1 VGGLLGAHPRIA
13 ARRLEFRLDDLLA
26 RVRAHDE
33 HEVPAHRAYRA
44 ARTRLLESER
54 TRLRLDEHAARV
66 PGSFVRNSLLDEV
79 YLPLIG
85 DNLAQQLGTA
95 GSARLV
101 DRSGLLVLVSP
112 PGYGKTTLVEYVASR
127 LGLLLVK
134 VNGPALG
141 AGVTNLDPARAP
153 DAAARQEVEKINLA
167 LELGTNVMLYLDD
180 IQHTSPEL
188 LQKFVPLC
196 DTGRRMEGVRDGRAV
211 TFDLRGKRFAVVLA
225 GNPFTESG
233 HRFRLPDML
242 ANRADVWNLGE
253 VLAGRDDLFELS
265 YVQNTLTAN
274 PVLAALSDRDPA
286 DVPALI
292 RLVSGDATVR
302 LSHPYSDEDLA
313 RIRQVLAHLLRARA
327 VVLAVNRAYIASA
340 AQDDSARTEPPFLLQ
355 GSYRDMTAIARRIR
369 PAMDAGEVE
378 ALIDDHYLAE
388 AKTLGSAAE
397 ANLLKLAEL
406 RGHHTPEQAARWA
419 QVTAAYRRRQ
429 ALGGSTDD
437 PVGRAIGAIS
447 VLTDRLEAAILHT
460 ANGGRARVS

>member
-1 VGGLLGAHPRIA
+1 VSIVDGLLGAHPRIT
-13 ARRLEFRLDDLLA
+13 ARRLEIRLDDLLA

-33 HEVPAHRAYRA
+33 HEVPAHRGYRT
-44 ARTRLLESER
+44 ARARLVASER
-54 TRLRLDEHAARV
+54 ARLRIDEHVARV
-66 PGSFVRNSLLDEV
+66 PGSFVRNRLLDEA

-95 GSARLV
+95 GSARHV

-141 AGVTNLDPARAP
+141 TGVTTLDPARAP

-196 DTGRRMEGVRDGRAV
+196 DAGRRMEGVRDGRAV

-233 HRFRLPDML
+233 QRF
-242 ANRADVWNLGE
+242 
-253 VLAGRDDLFELS
+253 LFELS
-265 YVQNTLTAN
+265 YVQNALTAN
-274 PVLAALSDRDPA
+274 PVLAALSDRDPN
-286 DVPALI
+286 DLPLLI
-292 RLVSGDATVR
+292 RLASGDTAIR
-302 LSHPYSDEDLA
+302 LAHPYPDEDLA
-313 RIRQVLAHLLRARA
+313 RIRPVLAHLLRARA

-340 AQDDSARTEPPFLLQ
+340 AQDDTARTEPPFLLQ
-355 GSYRDMTAIARRIR
+355 GSYRDMNAIARRIQ
-369 PAMDAGEVE
+369 PAMDVDELE
-378 ALIDDHYLAE
+378 SLIDDHYLAE
-388 AKTLGSAAE
+388 AKALGSAAE

-406 RGHHTPEQAARWA
+406 RGTQTPEQAARWA
-419 QVTAAYRRRQ
+419 HVTAAYRRRQ
-429 ALGGSTDD
+429 ALGGSADD
-437 PVGRAIGAIS
+437 PVGRAVGAIS
-447 VLTDRLEAAILHT
+447 ALTDRLEAAILHT
-460 ANGGRARVS
+460 ANGGRTR